1 MKNKLRSLLA
11 LAVVAIA
18 VFMFTMA
25 VYGTGK
31 FDVRNGTLVKYSG
44 GGGAVKIPDNVTIIG
59 EEAFAECR
67 KITSVT
73 VPNGVT
79 SIERA
84 AFRNCDSMTTVSL
97 PDSLR
102 TIGESAF
109 NDCDSLRTVEIP
121 SNVSSIGDE
130 AFWICKSLASIS
142 VHDKTNHMP
151 AKTEFCTIKSS
162 LHWFNIREERGM
174 RVSQFHQ
181 RLPS

>member
-67 KITSVT
+67 KITLSLIHIF
-73 VPNGVT
+73 GVWQWLQY
-79 SIERA
+79 SH
-84 AFRNCDSMTTVSL
+84 S
-97 PDSLR
+97 
-102 TIGESAF
+102 
-109 NDCDSLRTVEIP
+109 
-121 SNVSSIGDE
+121 
-130 AFWICKSLASIS
+130 
-142 VHDKTNHMP
+142 
-151 AKTEFCTIKSS
+151 
-162 LHWFNIREERGM
+162 
-174 RVSQFHQ
+174 
-181 RLPS
+181 